1 MESEILVEHRDG
13 VLLITMN
20 RPAKR
25 NAINHALADGLL
37 DAITL
42 LDEDPSLAVGVL
54 AGNGPAFS
62 AGMDL
67 RAFGT
72 HGPPEALATFV
83 RRGSRKP
90 MIAAIEA
97 PAFAGG
103 LELALTCDI
112 LVASRTATFAI
123 PEAKVGLIAAAGGIL
138 RLPRRMDYGL
148 AMEMALTGDPI
159 SAEEAQ
165 RAGLVSRVVEKGEA
179 LAASLELASR
189 IARNSPRAIVAS
201 KNLIRDAAGLTEREY
216 WRAQKP
222 IIEALLVSDD
232 AREGARAFIEKRAPR
247 WKAQGERA

>member
-1 MESEILVEHRDG
+1 MKAEILVESQND

-37 DAITL
+37 DAITT
-42 LDEDPSLAVGVL
+42 LDDDPSLAVGVL

-62 AGMDL
+62 TGMDL
-67 RAFGT
+67 QAFGAD
-72 HGPPEALATFV
+72 GAPAALATFV

-90 MIAAIEA
+90 MIAAIDG
-97 PAFAGG
+97 PAYAGG

-112 LVASRTATFAI
+112 LVASERATFAI

-138 RLPRRMDYGL
+138 RLPRRMSYGL

-159 SAEEAQ
+159 SAEEA
-165 RAGLVSRVVEKGEA
+165 RAAGLVSRLVPEGEA
-179 LAASLELASR
+179 VAASISLASR
-189 IARNSPRAIVAS
+189 IGRNSPGAIAAS
-201 KNLIRDAAGLTEREY
+201 KSLLRDAAGLTEREY

-222 IIEALLVSDD
+222 FIGALLESHD
-232 AREGARAFIEKRAPR
+232 AREGARAFMEKRRPR
-247 WKAQGERA
+247 WEST